1 MDKKVFLLSK
11 EDYSKKQVESMTEEM
26 LEAMVSKPDYD
37 NDSTIIKIDANNFGS
52 ADDAISFNLFDKDD
66 YHVIAFGF

>member
-11 EDYSKKQVESMTEEM
+11 EVYSKKQAESMTEEM
-26 LEAMVSKPDYD
+26 LEAMVSKSDYD
-37 NDSTIIKIDANNFGS
+37 NDSTIIKIDANDAVS
-52 ADDAISFNLFDKDD
+52 ADEAICFNLFDKDD

>member
-11 EDYSKKQVESMTEEM
+11 EVYSKKQAKSMTEEM

-37 NDSTIIKIDANNFGS
+37 DDSTIIKIDANDADS
-52 ADDAISFNLFDKDD
+52 AEEAICFNLLDKED